1 MNSLPE
7 TEVTVIY
14 DGNCELCKSSVSWVQ
29 KRLHI
34 TALDFHTVELSKFG
48 LSKEQCARE
57 VFVITEYARYH
68 GAQAVAY
75 LLQRRGNTFLSRIF
89 FASGKFGEFGY
100 RWVAIHRR
108 SFPVKALAVL
118 LERAAR

>member
-1 MNSLPE
+1 MGDLPE

-14 DGNCELCKSSVSWVQ
+14 DGKCELCKSSVSWVR
-29 KRLHI
+29 KRLQV

-48 LSKEQCARE
+48 LNKEQCARE
-57 VFVITEYARYH
+57 VFVITDFTRYN

-75 LLQRRGNTFLSRIF
+75 LLQRRGNSFLARII
-89 FASGKFGEFGY
+89 FASGKFGEFVY
-100 RWVAIHRR
+100 RWVATHRR
-108 SFPVKALAVL
+108 SFSVKALAVL